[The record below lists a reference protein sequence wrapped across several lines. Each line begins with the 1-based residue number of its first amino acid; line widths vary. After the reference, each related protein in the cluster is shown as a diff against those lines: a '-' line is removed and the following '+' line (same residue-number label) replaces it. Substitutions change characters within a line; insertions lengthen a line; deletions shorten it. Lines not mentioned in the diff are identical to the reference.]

1 MLLYLCINY
10 ELVVFLKR
18 KKKEENKKNN
28 SADRLSEMSKCE
40 KEIKAE
46 NNGIMSSLS
55 VCTLSVVA
63 KASH

>member
-18 KKKEENKKNN
+18 KKKENKKND